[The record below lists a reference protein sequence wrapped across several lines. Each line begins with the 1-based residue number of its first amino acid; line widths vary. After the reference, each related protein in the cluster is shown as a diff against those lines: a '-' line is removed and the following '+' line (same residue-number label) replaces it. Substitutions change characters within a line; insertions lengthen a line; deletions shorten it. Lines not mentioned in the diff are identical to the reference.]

1 MVNSY
6 IQYRKISTWKLRLE
20 LVLSSSRTPGMF
32 SQMYLGQKVI
42 EGYSRLPL
50 SLRVSYIQSDTCS
63 RLPCPAGP
71 GIQRSTAGC
80 PVLQGLEYRGVQ
92 QAALSCRVWN
102 TEYSRLPCP
111 AGSGI
116 QRSTAGCPCPSDY
129 HISAVLVSLNMQ
141 SGKAGCPC
149 PLKELSHQIIN
160 AWK

>member
-6 IQYRKISTWKLRLE
+6 IQYSKISTWKLRLE

-50 SLRVSYIQSDTCS
+50 SLRVSYIQRDTCS
-63 RLPCPAGP
+63 RLPCPAGS
-71 GIQRSTAGC
+71 GIQRSKAGCPVLQGLEYRGIQQASLSSRVWNTEEYSRLPCPAGSGMQRDTAGC
-80 PVLQGLEYRGVQ
+80 PVQQGLEYRGVQ

-102 TEYSRLPCP
+102 TEEYSRLPCP

-116 QRSTAGCPCPSDY
+116 
-129 HISAVLVSLNMQ
+129 
-141 SGKAGCPC
+141 
-149 PLKELSHQIIN
+149 
-160 AWK
+160 